1 MQPAAKP
8 TASQAH
14 EMREAHAEPLA
25 RGAHRPTPR
34 AVSPALWATVGAVGM
49 LLVAAHLTTPPWA
62 VGQRQVQ
69 DVDAGPPSG
78 ALWLWMTQ
86 RENDPQQM
94 LVAIDRETRH
104 AAVYHVDATNGTLT
118 LRSTRNLS
126 WDLLVDDFNGR
137 EPSPSALKNM
147 LETGDTSR

>member
-1 MQPAAKP
+1 MQPAAQP
-8 TASQAH
+8 TAQPSHDMPAV
-14 EMREAHAEPLA
+14 RPEPLA
-25 RGAHRPTPR
+25 SGASRPTPR
-34 AVSPALWATVGAVGM
+34 SFSPAVWAMVGAVGM
-49 LLVAAHLTTPPWA
+49 LLVAAHLATPPWA
-62 VGQRQVQ
+62 AGQRQTQ
-69 DVDAGPPSG
+69 DIEAGPPSG

-147 LETGDTSR
+147 LETGETTR

>member
-8 TASQAH
+8 TAPQAH
-14 EMREAHAEPLA
+14 EMPETHAEPLA
-25 RGAHRPTPR
+25 RAANRPTSR
-34 AVSPALWATVGAVGM
+34 AMSPALWAMVGAVGM
-49 LLVAAHLTTPPWA
+49 LLTATHLSIPPWA
-62 VGQRQVQ
+62 AGQRQLQ
-69 DVDAGPPSG
+69 DIDAGPPSG

-137 EPSPSALKNM
+137 EPSPSALRNM
-147 LETGDTSR
+147 LETGETSR

>member
-8 TASQAH
+8 TAPPTRT
-14 EMREAHAEPLA
+14 MRVPPPEPRETDA
-25 RGAHRPTPR
+25 SHPTPR
-34 AVSPALWATVGAVGM
+34 AVSPALWAMVGAVGM

-62 VGQRQVQ
+62 AGQRQVQ
-69 DVDAGPPSG
+69 DVDTLPSSG
-78 ALWLWMTQ
+78 ALWLWMSQ

-104 AAVYHVDATNGTLT
+104 AAVYHVDATSGTLT

-147 LETGDTSR
+147 LETGETSR